1 MSRLSGAVSAAL
13 LFMAT
18 FSGSAFSQADA
29 RITAARSTL
38 DLVIGLLSQSMF
50 AIRFCAEGDMN
61 AWYILISTIDRRQA
75 TCVGQDLAWLALNK
89 GWEKEEVEART
100 LKLKEPGIGSF
111 SYIRAMKEFPE
122 SVKGEAAIQRF
133 CAAVPWKVLLKPNEA
148 TAQDQ
153 EKYVDPIYVM
163 NTVRN
168 LAFER
173 AWVDAPCDKS
183 FWPSDFVLEKRKTDV
198 R

>member
-18 FSGSAFSQADA
+18 FSGSAFGQSDA

-38 DLVIGLLSQSMF
+38 DLVMDLLSQSMF

-61 AWYILISTIDRRQA
+61 GWYILISTIDRRQA
-75 TCVGQDLAWLALNK
+75 TCIGQDPAWIALNK

-100 LKLKEPGIGSF
+100 LKLKDAGIGSF
-111 SYIRAMKEFPE
+111 SYVRAMKEFPE

-148 TAQDQ
+148 TAQEQ
-153 EKYVDPIYVM
+153 EKYAEPIRVM
-163 NTVRN
+163 HTVRA

-173 AWVDAPCDKS
+173 GWVDAPCDKS
-183 FWPSDFVLEKRKTDV
+183 FWPPDFVLERRKN
-198 R
+198 